1 MPHSSL
7 DTKLGRDR
15 NDPPPHQSHL
25 LTKQIMKPPK
35 NIDISIIPPPS
46 ATDLAND
53 IIKTVTPEM
62 ANPAGE
68 SESQSAEV
76 STLSRALIAIAN
88 QSWRITNAVI
98 DQDSKE
104 PKEELSSREI
114 KKMNRALESMGET
127 LAGLGINLIDR
138 LGETF
143 NTGLPDQVI
152 TEELT
157 DGISKEQIIRT
168 IRPTIMWHQTMVQR
182 GEIDIAIPTTTATK

>member
-1 MPHSSL
+1 
-7 DTKLGRDR
+7 
-15 NDPPPHQSHL
+15 
-25 LTKQIMKPPK
+25 MKPPK